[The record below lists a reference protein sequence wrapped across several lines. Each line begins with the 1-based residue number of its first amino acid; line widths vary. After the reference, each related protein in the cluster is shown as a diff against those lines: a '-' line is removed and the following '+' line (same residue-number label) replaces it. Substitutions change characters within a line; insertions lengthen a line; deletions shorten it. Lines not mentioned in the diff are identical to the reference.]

1 MLQDWQVTHKPMRRP
16 TGPLVIRKCKC
27 KQNGP
32 NPQRDSYIFS
42 LSFSWVEMKESCGN
56 FPLTFSFLKVVI
68 LLFKFF
74 RFIYFKYMGFLPTCI
89 ICRLCTYNIH
99 RGWRGHQIPWDWI
112 CRWLCVVMRMLG
124 IEPRS
129 SIRVVS
135 AWTSEPFL
143 QSCDYFTCSTF
154 SPKNFSS
161 SLEILVNFKND
172 SVIIFQQGPHRLFFT
187 TALLPFDT

>member
-1 MLQDWQVTHKPMRRP
+1 
-16 TGPLVIRKCKC
+16 
-27 KQNGP
+27 
-32 NPQRDSYIFS
+32 
-42 LSFSWVEMKESCGN
+42 MKETCGN
-56 FPLTFSFLKVVI
+56 ISMTFSFLKFVV
-68 LLFKFF
+68 LLFKIF
-74 RFIYFKYMGFLPTCI
+74 RFIYFKYIGFLPTYI

-112 CRWLCVVMRMLG
+112 CRWFCVAMGMLG

-135 AWTSEPFL
+135 ALNLWAISPVLRLFYML
-143 QSCDYFTCSTF
+143 YFF

-172 SVIIFQQGPHRLFFT
+172 SVLIFQKGHRRLFFT